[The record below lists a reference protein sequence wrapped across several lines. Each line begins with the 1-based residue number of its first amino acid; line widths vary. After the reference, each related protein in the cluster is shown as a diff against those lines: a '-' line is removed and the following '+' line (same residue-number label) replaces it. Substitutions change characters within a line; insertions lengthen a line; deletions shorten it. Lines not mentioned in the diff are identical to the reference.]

1 MAEAGRFMLQ
11 REKAALVV
19 VDIQERLMAAMDK
32 REKLYRNSI
41 VMIEAAKV
49 LGLPVV
55 VTEQYPKG
63 LGPTVQEIR
72 GVLPS
77 YSPIEKIAFGC
88 CGEPRFVE
96 HMKGL
101 GRPQVILVGSE
112 THVCV
117 LQTCL
122 GLLQEGYVVHT
133 VRDAVCSRTKE
144 NYLTG
149 LEIMREAGA
158 VITSVEA
165 ALFQLL
171 HKAGTEE
178 FKTISRMIK

>member
-1 MAEAGRFMLQ
+1 MRDGDRFMLH
-11 REKAALVV
+11 RDKAVLVV

-41 VMIEAAKV
+41 TMIEAAKV
-49 LGLPVV
+49 LGLPIV

-63 LGPTVQEIR
+63 LGPTVSEIR

-77 YSPIEKIAFGC
+77 YSPIEKITFGC
-88 CGEPRFVE
+88 CGEERFMQE
-96 HMKGL
+96 MKSV
-101 GRPQVILVGSE
+101 GRGQVILIGSE

-144 NYLTG
+144 NFLTG

-171 HKAGTEE
+171 YKAGSEE
-178 FKTISRMIK
+178 FKTISRLVK